1 MSFKQKKIK
10 FKPRIKLNHN
20 IFVATL
26 FYFSDY
32 CSLYVRVET
41 HEGLKSAT
49 LMCLL
54 CPILVNIH
62 FRKGTRRKNIDQSN
76 FINDVT

>member
-26 FYFSDY
+26 FYFSGY
-32 CSLYVRVET
+32 CSLYLRVET

-54 CPILVNIH
+54 CPILVIIIH
-62 FRKGTRRKNIDQSN
+62 CSHHLSSHWLKAYC
-76 FINDVT
+76 

>member
-1 MSFKQKKIK
+1 MKMSFKQKKIK

-54 CPILVNIH
+54 CPIAFLRPQRVFPNMVLKTMNIH
-62 FRKGTRRKNIDQSN
+62 ED
-76 FINDVT
+76 